1 MEWVRLFQITAGILV
16 ALFLHY
22 GMDVRR
28 KEGTRHFVAPAWQ
41 VLMKLCAFSLIGAFV
56 WFAVSADQVSVID
69 WLGLALM
76 ATGTAFIVAAKRA
89 LGEAHTF
96 TGQYL
101 EEPGLVTHG
110 IFALT
115 RNPLYFGVFQCEV
128 GASLCVV
135 HQAPMVLPQSYP
147 WWLAVLAGALAYA
160 IAFNWRMA
168 LKEARYLQECFGD
181 AYRNYQARVPF
192 LIPSIRL
199 KKEIE

>member
-1 MEWVRLFQITAGILV
+1 METLRIFQITAGTLV
-16 ALFLHY
+16 ALFLLY

-41 VLMKLCAFSLIGAFV
+41 ALMKLCAFSLIGAFV
-56 WFAVSADQVSVID
+56 WVALSATEVGAVD

-76 ATGTAFIVAAKRA
+76 ATGTAFVVAAKRA
-89 LGEAHTF
+89 LGGAHTF

-110 IFALT
+110 IFGIT
-115 RNPLYFGVFQCEV
+115 RNPLYFGVFQCEA

-135 HQAPMVLPQSYP
+135 HQASMAFPQSYP
-147 WWLAVLAGALAYA
+147 WSLAFLAVALAYA

-168 LKEARYLQECFGD
+168 RNEARYLQECFGD
-181 AYRNYQARVPF
+181 AYREYQARVPF

-199 KKEIE
+199 KKGIE